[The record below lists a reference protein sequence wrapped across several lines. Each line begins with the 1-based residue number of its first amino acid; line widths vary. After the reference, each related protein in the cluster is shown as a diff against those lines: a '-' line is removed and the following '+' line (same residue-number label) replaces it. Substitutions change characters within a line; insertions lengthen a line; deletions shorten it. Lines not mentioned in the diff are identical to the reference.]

1 MKSRSFA
8 EVAVGAAVLLI
19 AAGFL
24 IFAVTSS
31 GRSVVAPGGLTLRAN
46 FERIDGINVG
56 SDVRIAGVRVGSVVE
71 ARVQP
76 DTFLAALTLRID
88 GTYRLPTDSSAEI
101 TSEGL
106 LGGRFVALVPGG
118 ADRVLQ
124 NGALITNTQSAVSL
138 ESLLGRFIFSAGGG
152 SGTGAQDQAPATPP
166 TAPPAQG
173 APR

>member
-8 EVAVGAAVLLI
+8 EVAVGAVVLLV

-24 IFAVTSS
+24 LFAITSS
-31 GRSVVAPGGLTLRAN
+31 GRSMVAPGGLTLRAN

-56 SDVRIAGVRVGSVVE
+56 SDVRIAGVRVGSVVD

-76 DTFLAALTLRID
+76 DTFLATLTLRID
-88 GTYRLPTDSSAEI
+88 GTFRLPRDSSAEI

-118 ADRVLQ
+118 ADQVLA
-124 NGALITNTQSAVSL
+124 NGALISNTQSAVSL
-138 ESLLGRFIFSAGGG
+138 ESLLGRFLFSPGGG
-152 SGTGAQDQAPATPP
+152 ASGTQEQAPAPQPPHLNCHTPC
-166 TAPPAQG
+166 
-173 APR
+173 R

>member
-1 MKSRSFA
+1 MKSRSVA
-8 EVAVGAAVLLI
+8 EVAVGAVVLLV

-24 IFAVTSS
+24 VFAVTSS
-31 GRSVVAPGGLTLRAN
+31 GRSMVAPGGLTLRAN

-88 GTYRLPTDSSAEI
+88 GNYRLPRDSSAEI

-106 LGGRFVALVPGG
+106 LGGRFIALVPGG
-118 ADRVLQ
+118 ADQVLE
-124 NGALITNTQSAVSL
+124 NGGLIANTQSAVSL
-138 ESLLGRFIFSAGGG
+138 ESLLGRFLFSSG
-152 SGTGAQDQAPATPP
+152 SGSQDQAPAQQP
-166 TAPPAQG
+166 QG